1 MKLFSKTTV
10 AALLLT
16 SVLAG
21 SAAAQ
26 GRIATVDLRK
36 VFDNYWKT
44 KQADASLKDNASE
57 KEKQHKEMMDTW
69 KKTKDDYQKLLADAN
84 DQAVSQDEREKRKKS
99 AEEKLKD
106 LKEMEESILQF
117 ERGAKTGIEEQKR
130 RMRDNIVTEI
140 RAAVNARA
148 KSAGYS
154 LVIDSASESV
164 NATPVIL
171 FTNGENDLTD
181 EILKQINAGAPIETA
196 APKPEEKKDEK
207 KK

>member
-1 MKLFSKTTV
+1 MNRFSKMTV
-10 AALLLT
+10 AVLLLV
-16 SVLAG
+16 SVLAC

-44 KQADASLKDNASE
+44 KQADASLKDNAAE
-57 KEKQHKEMMDTW
+57 KEKQHKEMMGTW
-69 KKTKDDYQKLLADAN
+69 KSTKEEYQKLLSDAN

-99 AEEKLKD
+99 AEEKLKA

-140 RAAVNARA
+140 RAAVNAKA
-148 KSAGYS
+148 KSSGYS

-171 FTNGENDLTD
+171 FTNGENDLTED
-181 EILKQINAGAPIETA
+181 ILKQINAGAPVET
-196 APKPEEKKDEK
+196 PKVEEKKDEK